1 MRGREI
7 MKTGRDLIIFDLDG
21 TLALDAHRVPFLRQ
35 TPKDWAS
42 YFDLCHLDTPN
53 SALVSTYRALLAD
66 GHFVEI
72 WTGRA
77 GEYWEKTEFW
87 IKTHLG
93 PVPDRLRMRPIGER
107 LDDNELKRRW
117 LHETRSVGDQ
127 VVLVFEDRRRVVEM
141 WREEGVLCAQVAE
154 GNF

>member
-1 MRGREI
+1 

-21 TLALDAHRVPFLRQ
+21 TLALDYHRASFLRQ
-35 TPKDWAS
+35 TPKDWTS
-42 YFDLCHLDTPN
+42 YFALCHLDFPN
-53 SALVSTYRALLAD
+53 HPLVSTYRALLAD

-77 GEYWEKTEFW
+77 GEYRAQTEEW
-87 IKTHLG
+87 IKSHLG
-93 PVPDRLRMRPIGER
+93 PVPDRLRMRPVGDR
-107 LDDNELKRRW
+107 MDDNELKRSW
-117 LHETRSVGDQ
+117 LAEARSAGDQ